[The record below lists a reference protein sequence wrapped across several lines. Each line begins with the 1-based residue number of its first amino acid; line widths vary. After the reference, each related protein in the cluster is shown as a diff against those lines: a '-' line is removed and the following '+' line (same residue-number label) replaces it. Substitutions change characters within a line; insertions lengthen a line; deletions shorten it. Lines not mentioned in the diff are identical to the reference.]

1 MKKGSII
8 IIVLIAILA
17 LGGCQACGV
26 QKTLVTNEEQVKA
39 SWAEVENQYQRRNDL
54 IGNLVETVKGFAN
67 HEKSTLTAVIEAR
80 AKATQMQVDA
90 SNLTPEKL
98 EEFQAAQGQL
108 SQALGRLMV
117 VQEQYP
123 NIKADAQF
131 LKLQDEL
138 TGTEN
143 RVATA
148 RQRFNTSVQEYNTHL
163 RQIPNNIFA
172 GMFGFQEK
180 GTFKAEAGAEKAPK
194 VQF

>member
-39 SWAEVENQYQRRNDL
+39 SWGEVENQYQRRNDL

-67 HEKSTLTAVIEAR
+67 HEKSTLTEVIEAR

-148 RQRFNTSVQEYNTHL
+148 RQRYNTSVQEYNTHL

>member
-1 MKKGSII
+1 MKKGGII

-26 QKTLVTNEEQVKA
+26 QKTLVTNEETVKA
-39 SWAEVENQYQRRNDL
+39 SWGEVENQYQRRNDL

-67 HEKSTLTAVIEAR
+67 HEKSTLTDVIEAR
-80 AKATQMQVDA
+80 AKATQMQVDPK
-90 SNLTPEKL
+90 NLTPEKL

-108 SQALGRLMV
+108 SQALGRLMM

-148 RQRFNTSVQEYNTHL
+148 RQRYNTSVQEYNTHL
-163 RQIPNNIFA
+163 RTIPNNIFA